1 MYVCTHARTHTHA
14 HTHTHT
20 HTHTQEDLTVMEM
33 KVGGTCMLFGLV
45 EVRHYVCLHVK
56 FVYVSPLISHSLILN
71 VNSIASAGCI
81 GHGLDYKTLKSI
93 Y

>member
-1 MYVCTHARTHTHA
+1 MYTHTHTHTHTRARA

-20 HTHTQEDLTVMEM
+20 HTADELKVMEM

-56 FVYVSPLISHSLILN
+56 FVYVDTSHLSF
-71 VNSIASAGCI
+71 
-81 GHGLDYKTLKSI
+81 
-93 Y
+93 